1 MKNLIFLS
9 HTKLLLSVLFL
20 KIFVMEKK
28 HFPFLSLSLSLSLSL
43 CLAKLALSVGERE
56 MNLNVTF

>member
-1 MKNLIFLS
+1 MKFKNFSFSYNTSSSLCVVFENFCNGKK
-9 HTKLLLSVLFL
+9 HTKTF
-20 KIFVMEKK
+20 
-28 HFPFLSLSLSLSLSL
+28 LSLSLSL